1 MKELLSIIVILVCL
15 FLAYEDLKKKQ
26 VSIVTLLL
34 FALSTISLGFLK
46 INLATILLNTL
57 IVGLFGL
64 GIVVL
69 SIFKRI
75 PLRELIGMGDVLFL
89 LPLIV
94 LLQPFALVVL
104 VLVSSILGLFYIAFS
119 RTTSIP
125 YISFLALVLIGIV
138 ADAFLFQSQILS

>member
-1 MKELLSIIVILVCL
+1 M
-15 FLAYEDLKKKQ
+15 
-26 VSIVTLLL
+26 TLLL